1 METKTHDLFEE
12 LDAASHVTLLRIYDV
27 MHLIL
32 KNINPDDAL
41 MINKLHEAGH
51 ILAPPT
57 AYIEDQNVIP
67 KADKS

>member
-1 METKTHDLFEE
+1 MENVSHDLFDG
-12 LDAASHVTLLRIYDV
+12 LDAANHITLLRIYDV

-32 KNINPDDAL
+32 KNINPEDAL

-57 AYIEDQNVIP
+57 AYIEDQNVDP
-67 KADKS
+67 KTDKY